1 MNKYHCAGS
10 YSTIDKSNY
19 NRHMNSV
26 RHSGCIHKVEQLNK
40 VALYKNNNKIYQKLN
55 NLSKHIKHYISKQKY
70 DQKHIEKVNKLILEN
85 DHYKEINNHYK
96 NEDSHYKRKLEY
108 YKMLLKN
115 TGSMLKSSVS
125 SLTHIINN
133 YSDAPHIKTIKIK
146 DVKNNKD
153 IVTVQKYILTCS
165 LNNSNKAHSA
175 KRLT

>member
-1 MNKYHCAGS
+1 
-10 YSTIDKSNY
+10 
-19 NRHMNSV
+19 
-26 RHSGCIHKVEQLNK
+26 
-40 VALYKNNNKIYQKLN
+40 
-55 NLSKHIKHYISKQKY
+55 
-70 DQKHIEKVNKLILEN
+70 
-85 DHYKEINNHYK
+85 
-96 NEDSHYKRKLEY
+96 
-108 YKMLLKN
+108 MLLKN